1 MKFFYSRKSSF
12 VRGLE
17 APRDLDVNLFA
28 HRAWPIM
35 AVSLILSVT
44 AAALA
49 QAPAVTVRV
58 APFTSCLLP
67 SQTEQYAA
75 VVGNTANTGVT
86 WSVDNIVN
94 GSVAVGTITSG
105 GLYTAP
111 PTVGNHTIMA
121 TSQADPTVIGR
132 SSLTIKLTR
141 FPFGVFPSS
150 ATVLVSTDQTFQAQV
165 CSVPDSNVT
174 FTVDGIPGGDAT
186 SGTITNA
193 GVYTAP
199 AQPGKHALA
208 VTDTSLNITAS
219 AAATVYTNV
228 SADFSARK
236 NQVYPIP
243 PDLFGANRADDL
255 HNSADLALLA
265 GAVSSTR
272 TNAQIPSV
280 FGTPTPD
287 WSRIDPKIKS
297 LLAAGIR
304 PILQLVST
312 PGFLLPSPNPCNNTS
327 APPTDF
333 NRWGQIA
340 AMYVA
345 HMDATFKD
353 GSGKPFIQDYEIW
366 NEPDT
371 GALCGSHLSDYLNI
385 YAAAAPQMRA
395 QAAQDGATIRI
406 GGPATS
412 SVNSIFISGVTT
424 DPRTAPYVDFISYH
438 NYLFGFSSVGSNF
451 DTFSGIQS
459 YYQKLQSSAQPS
471 FAAAVALARSGKQP
485 LGINTPIYVDEFNTN
500 KTNVADCCR
509 NDAMFSPVYNGLN
522 AVDLLDVVYAGAPQ
536 VPGKITYFAANT
548 SPAANPPPPSYICL
562 IGVPDSL
569 MDCQYPTGSVPQ
581 PYPQYYVY
589 QLLTSTSFL
598 GLRDGGFM
606 APAVSP
612 PVSGGGLAVSAFY
625 TATQD
630 TIFIVNPTAL
640 PYPGLQVE
648 ADNTGYTAATGTLY
662 QIQNGQ
668 SITSSAPT
676 LTVAPGETTYTA
688 AVDVPPYS
696 VLALAIQ
703 GTPDPNLRSVQILV
717 SAAPEPSVYPAGFTV
732 SATVSALNASSN
744 NPTGTIAFSVD
755 GVALG
760 GAVRLNSTGIA
771 TAKENSA
778 LSPGGHVITAAYS
791 GDNNFDAAT
800 FSGPHAVDTIPTT
813 TTEQAAP
820 NPTSFGTQAVFTA
833 NVTSAGPSGPIPG
846 VGNVTFDDGQNVRVV
861 PLDGSGNAVYSTSTL
876 PVGSHTVSATYS
888 GEAKFAVT
896 GASVIEVIT
905 PAVIAPTTTTLTSSL
920 NPAPFQ
926 QSVTFTAT
934 VAAGTT
940 PAVGQVSFKDGA
952 TPLGTVTLN
961 ASGVAT
967 LTTSTLAIGS
977 HPITASYGGGVLFA
991 PSTGTLTQI
1000 ITTQTTTTLSSSLNP
1015 STRGQNV
1022 TFTATV
1028 TGVSGVPTG
1037 TVNFLDSG
1045 AVLGSGTLSPLSV
1058 ATFSTTSLSV
1068 GTHTITAA
1076 YQGDTVF
1083 IPSTSAPVSQV
1094 VILPP
1099 DFALQITPPLITAFR
1114 GINATYGVTLT
1125 SISSFNNVVD
1135 FTCSVG
1141 GAPLTTCSLSPTALT
1156 GTGNTILSV
1165 KTSFAHAQN
1174 RTAPTTL
1181 VMASLLGFLLLRR
1194 KRWQSSAFLLL
1205 VLLAGISGLSGCGS
1219 NGNLGTTP
1227 GTYTITVTGTSTLA
1241 GAPLIH
1247 TATARLRVQ

>member
-1 MKFFYSRKSSF
+1 MKFFYSRKSSL
-12 VRGLE
+12 VRGLG
-17 APRDLDVNLFA
+17 ASRDLDVNLVA
-28 HRAWPIM
+28 HRSWHVMA
-35 AVSLILSVT
+35 AVSLVLSFSV
-44 AAALA
+44 AALA

-67 SQTEQYAA
+67 SQTEQFAA
-75 VVGNTANTGVT
+75 IVGNTANTAVT
-86 WSVDNIVN
+86 WSVDNILN
-94 GSVAVGTITSG
+94 GSAAVGTISSG

-121 TSQADPTVIGR
+121 TSQADPTAIGR
-132 SSLTIKLTR
+132 STLTIKLTR
-141 FPFGVFPSS
+141 FPFGLFPSS
-150 ATVLVSTDQTFQAQV
+150 ATVLVSTDQTFQAQI
-165 CSVPDSNVT
+165 CSVPDNNVA
-174 FTVDGIPGGDAT
+174 FTVDTVPGGDAT

-199 AQPGKHALA
+199 AQPGKHTVA

-219 AAATVYTNV
+219 ASATVYANV
-228 SADFSARK
+228 TADFAARK
-236 NQVYPIP
+236 NPVYPIP
-243 PDLFGANRADDL
+243 PDLFGANHADDL
-255 HNSADLALLA
+255 HNAADLTLLA

-272 TNAQIPSV
+272 TIAQIPSV
-280 FGTPTPD
+280 FATPTPD
-287 WSRIDPKIKS
+287 WNRIDPRIRS
-297 LLAAGIR
+297 LLAAGVR
-304 PILQLVST
+304 PILQLVSSPPFLQPT
-312 PGFLLPSPNPCNNTS
+312 PSCGGSS

-345 HMDATFKD
+345 HMDANFKD
-353 GSGKPFIQDYEIW
+353 ASGKPFIQDYEIW

-385 YAAAAPQMRA
+385 YAAAAPQMKA
-395 QAAQDGATIRI
+395 QAAQDGVTIRI

-412 SVNSIFISGVTT
+412 SVNSTFISGLTT

-438 NYLFGFSSVGSNF
+438 NYLFGLSSLGSNF
-451 DTFSGIQS
+451 DTFNGIQS

-485 LGINTPIYVDEFNTN
+485 LGLNTPIYVDEFNTN
-500 KTNVADCCR
+500 KANVADCCR
-509 NDAMFSPVYNGLN
+509 NDATFSPVYNGLN

-536 VPGKITYFAANT
+536 VPGKITYFAANAST
-548 SPAANPPPPSYICL
+548 TANPSPYLCL

-569 MDCQYPTGSVPQ
+569 MDCQYPTGSAPA
-581 PYPQYYVY
+581 PYPQYFVY
-589 QLLTSTSFL
+589 QLLTAPNFL
-598 GLRDGGFM
+598 DLKDGGFM

-612 PVSGGGLAVSAFY
+612 MVSGGGLAVTAFY

-630 TIFIVNPTAL
+630 TIFIVNPTATPYSQL
-640 PYPGLQVE
+640 PIVAQ
-648 ADNTGYTAATGTLY
+648 NTGYTSATGTLY
-662 QIQNGQ
+662 QVNGQ
-668 SITSSAPT
+668 SINTTAGPT
-676 LTVAPGETTYTA
+676 LTPAPVGTTYTA
-688 AVDVPPYS
+688 AVDVPAYT

-717 SAAPEPSVYPAGFTV
+717 SASPEPSVYPAGFTV
-732 SATVSALNASSN
+732 SAVVSALNGGSTI
-744 NPTGTIAFSVD
+744 PTGTIAFSVD
-755 GVALG
+755 GGTPVNAT
-760 GAVRLNSTGIA
+760 LNNGTA
-771 TAKENSA
+771 TAKGPA
-778 LSPGGHVITAAYS
+778 FLAPGGHVITAVYN
-791 GDNNFDAAT
+791 GDTNFDAAT
-800 FSGPHAVDTIPTT
+800 FSGPHAVDTIPTA

-833 NVTSAGPSGPIPG
+833 TVTSTSPSGPIPG

-861 PLDGSGNAVYSTSTL
+861 PLNGSGNATYTTSTL
-876 PVGSHTVSATYS
+876 PVGSHTVSASYA
-888 GEAKFAVT
+888 GPAQFAASS
-896 GASVIEVIT
+896 ASVNEVIT

-926 QSVTFTAT
+926 DSVTFTAT
-934 VAAGTT
+934 VAAGAT

-967 LTTSTLAIGS
+967 LPTSTLAIGS
-977 HPITASYGGGVLFA
+977 HSITANYGGGVLFA

-1015 STRGQNV
+1015 STSGQNV

-1045 AVLGSGTLSPLSV
+1045 AILGSGTLSPLSV

-1099 DFALQITPPLITAFR
+1099 DFALQISPPLITAFR

-1125 SISSFNNVVD
+1125 SISSFNGVVN

-1165 KTSFAHAQN
+1165 RTSFAHAQN

-1181 VMASLLGFLLLRR
+1181 VMASLLGFFLLRR
-1194 KRWQSSAFLLL
+1194 QRWQSTAFLLL
-1205 VLLAGISGLSGCGS
+1205 VLLAGIGGLSGCGS

-1241 GAPLIH
+1241 GAPLTH
-1247 TATARLRVQ
+1247 TVTARLKVL